1 MFQTSWE
8 VNEDIDCK
16 NLKDEKEIIHSIL
29 RKKGITNKEEVE
41 EFLSLKPQKTY
52 DPFLMKNMKEI
63 VEKIIYFIKE
73 KKSIWIYGDYDV
85 DGISS
90 ISLLVEFFSH
100 FTNNLQYYI
109 PLREEEGYGL
119 NCDAI
124 KEIHQQG
131 AELIITVDCGATS
144 VEEVNLAKSLGMD
157 IIVTDHHNLSDR
169 IPDCLILSPKQKDSI
184 YPFSYLCGCGV
195 AFKLAQAIQKTLH
208 APKKYLADVLD
219 IVALATVADVVPLID
234 ENRTLLKYG
243 LRAIN
248 SMKRPGLRRLIEE
261 VRLLDKEI
269 TSGHIGFVLAP
280 HFNAS
285 GRIDDAKAGV
295 KLLLSKDPKEI
306 EKLVKHLVD
315 CNHERKKIQEKGL
328 EICKEKVEKEYKE
341 DLFLVVDSEKTH
353 EGVIGIVAGR
363 IRDLYYKPTLI
374 VTDSHEEGILKGS
387 GRSIEDMDIY
397 EEMKKCSDLFL
408 KFGGHKNACG
418 FSIETS
424 KLGLL
429 RERLNM
435 QAIELQKKSPMA
447 FIKRIK
453 VDATLNPSHMTEE
466 LVDLLKKLEP
476 FGMGNERPYFLLTDI
491 EVKNKDQVTMGKNNE
506 HLRIKGTHFND
517 HSKITAIGFSMA
529 ENYKEGLKS
538 ADILNLVGYPK
549 INEWNGCKSIQFMI
563 LDMKE

>member
-1 MFQTSWE
+1 MFKTSWE
-8 VNEDIDCK
+8 VNEDIDFK
-16 NLKDEKEIIHSIL
+16 NLKDEKEIIYSII
-29 RKKGITNKEEVE
+29 RKKGITNKDEIE
-41 EFLSLKPQKTY
+41 EFLSSKPQKTY

-63 VEKIIYFIKE
+63 VAKIIYFIQE

-90 ISLLVEFFSH
+90 ISLLMEFFSH
-100 FTNNLQYYI
+100 FTNNLHYYI

-119 NCDAI
+119 NGDAI
-124 KEIHQQG
+124 KEIHQKG

-144 VEEVNLAKSLGMD
+144 VEEVALAKSLGME
-157 IIVTDHHNLSDR
+157 IIVTDHHNLSD
-169 IPDCLILSPKQKDSI
+169 IVPDCLILNPKQKDSM
-184 YPFSYLCGCGV
+184 YPFLYLCGCGV
-195 AFKLAQAIQKTLH
+195 AFKLAQAIQKTLN

-243 LRAIN
+243 LRTIN
-248 SMKRPGLRRLIEE
+248 SMKRPGLRNLIEE
-261 VRLLDKEI
+261 VRLSDKEI

-295 KLLLSKDPKEI
+295 KLLLSKDQQEI
-306 EKLVKHLVD
+306 QKLVKHLVD

-374 VTDSHEEGILKGS
+374 VTHSHEEGILKGS

-397 EEMKKCSDLFL
+397 EEMKKCGDLFL

-418 FSIETS
+418 FSIEKS
-424 KLGLL
+424 KLEIL
-429 RERLNM
+429 RERLNK
-435 QAIELQKKSPMA
+435 QAIEIQQKFPNT
-447 FIKRIK
+447 FIKKIK
-453 VDATLNPSHMTEE
+453 VDAILKPSYMTEK

-476 FGMGNERPYFLLTDI
+476 FGMENERPCFLLPNI
-491 EVKNKDQVTMGKNNE
+491 EVKNKEQVTMGKNNE
-506 HLRIKGTHFND
+506 HLRIKGTHCND
-517 HSKITAIGFSMA
+517 HNEITAIGFSMSA
-529 ENYKEGLKS
+529 NYKDHLKS
-538 ADILNLVGYPK
+538 SDTLDLVGYPK
-549 INEWNGCKSIQFMI
+549 INEWNGYKSIQFMI
-563 LDMKE
+563 YDMKK